1 MCYPN
6 FMIYSVCIETPNT
19 FYNISQLTK
28 EEVELISSA
37 FEEKLDD
44 FFLSGRKHDIKDIK
58 VFKVFSY
65 ANTEEYTTGI
75 NSEEIKGEAYIV
87 ANRAYFKPYSL
98 VKLFPDVTND
108 FIRKF
113 SVTRKNVETIEYPYI
128 NKTRL
133 DELRNI
139 SSTSFDLKRLLKLC
153 DEINNTFNNKCFIAT
168 IILVRALLD
177 HIPPIFGKRTFIEI
191 TNNYSGKSFKDSMLF
206 LDNSS
211 RKIADLYLHS
221 HISNKEVI
229 PVEQQVNYSQPLDL
243 LLSEIIKILN

>member
-1 MCYPN
+1 MR
-6 FMIYSVCIETPNT
+6 YSVCIETPNT
-19 FYNISQLTK
+19 FYNIGQLTK

-65 ANTEEYTTGI
+65 ENVEEYTAAI
-75 NSEEIKGEAYIV
+75 NSDEIKGEAYIV

-98 VKLFPDVTND
+98 AKVFPDVTND

-113 SVTRKNVETIEYPYI
+113 SVSRKNIDIIEYPYV

-139 SSTSFDLKRLLKLC
+139 SSANFDLKRLLKLC
-153 DEINNTFNNKCFIAT
+153 DEINYTFSNKCFIST

-177 HIPPIFGKRTFIEI
+177 HIPPIFGKRTFTEI
-191 TNNYSGKSFKDSMLF
+191 ANNHGGKSFKDSMDF
-206 LDNSS
+206 LDKSS
-211 RKIADLYLHS
+211 RKIADLYLHT
-221 HISNKEVI
+221 HISNKESI
-229 PVEQQVNYSQPLDL
+229 PVEQQVNYSQPLDVL
-243 LLSEIIKILN
+243 LTEIIKILK